1 MYFPSCFIQ
10 FLHHFYKLVCSHV
23 SIKIFF
29 LQEFVDIL
37 IFVPFFDIR
46 HIMTGVERTR
56 MNHHTVQRVPNVLF
70 MMFVA
75 EAPRTT
81 VRRQIKKLLELYHV
95 GALLISRLLHFE
107 SLQVYNQN
115 NWWIE
120 DQGLLCCRG
129 EFVVFG

>member
-10 FLHHFYKLVCSHV
+10 FLHHFYKFVCSHV

-56 MNHHTVQRVPNVLF
+56 MNHHTVQRVPNVPF

-81 VRRQIKKLLELYHV
+81 VRRQIKEFLENYLV
-95 GALLISRLLHFE
+95 GAFLKSRLLHFE

-115 NWWIE
+115 SWWIE
-120 DQGLLCCRG
+120 DQCLLCRNG
-129 EFVVFG
+129 EFLDFG